1 MNEMAKIHD
10 RCLDYE
16 MEILSAAE
24 NFGDRRNK
32 AYKSGRKEKY
42 KDIIPLL
49 ETIISNAEIYKE
61 YLEND
66 I

>member
-1 MNEMAKIHD
+1 MGLLTPFLFK
-10 RCLDYE
+10 L
-16 MEILSAAE
+16 
-24 NFGDRRNK
+24 
-32 AYKSGRKEKY
+32 GRWRFPEKY